1 MNTNRPL
8 VNNIAI
14 MPPGTPLIAGK
25 KKAAEIFDTSE
36 RKIDYLRKKYKDF
49 PCFKFGGSIMF
60 DIPRCYDW
68 FSDFLGG
75 KLDMDLD
82 DE

>member
-1 MNTNRPL
+1 MAKKKEAQEP
-8 VNNIAI
+8 A
-14 MPPGTPLIAGK
+14 GKKQAGAGK